1 VFASGLEPAAYR
13 GCEIALER
21 FHFDFNT
28 VQEATMLTFTGNCMI
43 VPWDFSEMALN
54 ALKTSVAMVS
64 DRSKIKVV
72 HVGQIPTATEPT
84 VIWDTITEQS
94 IQEYASQN
102 FQKTVAEHA
111 ELSGLELVTLF
122 GDPGFAITDYA
133 QEIGAELI
141 VISSHGRRGLTRL
154 FMGSVAERVVRLAHV
169 PVLVL
174 RGPAESK

>member
-1 VFASGLEPAAYR
+1 
-13 GCEIALER
+13 
-21 FHFDFNT
+21 
-28 VQEATMLTFTGNCMI
+28 MLTFSGNCMI
-43 VPWDFSEMALN
+43 VPWDFSDMALN
-54 ALKTSVAMVS
+54 ALKTSVAMVT

-102 FQKTVAEHA
+102 FQKTIAEHA
-111 ELSGLELVTLF
+111 DLAGLELVTLF

-141 VISSHGRRGLTRL
+141 VISSHGRRGLSRL

-174 RGPAESK
+174 RGPAESESK

>member
-1 VFASGLEPAAYR
+1 
-13 GCEIALER
+13 
-21 FHFDFNT
+21 
-28 VQEATMLTFTGNCMI
+28 MLTFSGNCMI
-43 VPWDFSEMALN
+43 VPWDFSDMALN

-94 IQEYASQN
+94 IQDYASQN
-102 FQKTVAEHA
+102 FQKTIAEHA
-111 ELSGLELVTLF
+111 DLAGLELVTLF

-141 VISSHGRRGLTRL
+141 VISSHGRRGLSRL

-174 RGPAESK
+174 RGPAESESK